1 MITSSSNKNEVAMQ
15 IKNFDEYFEN
25 YKRYDNGGTIDQTI
39 INNAKKIYVHF
50 GNLPEILNLKEEY
63 ETYMEENPS
72 AISEETAQRYR
83 SINCSAEYAD
93 YVQNSKYN

>member
-1 MITSSSNKNEVAMQ
+1 MQ
-15 IKNFDEYFEN
+15 TKSFDEYFEN
-25 YKRYDNGGTIDQTI
+25 YKRYDNGGTLDQSI
-39 INNAKKIYVHF
+39 INNAKKIYIHF

-63 ETYMEENPS
+63 EIFMEENPD